1 MGLFYP
7 RGYSERRIA
16 GIRADSNVY
25 CSMGIADKRNLA
37 ECLHLFSY
45 MDTFASHKK
54 S

>member
-25 CSMGIADKRNLA
+25 RSLGIADKRNLA
-37 ECLHLFSY
+37 ERLHLFFLHGY
-45 MDTFASHKK
+45 FCLA
-54 S
+54 